1 MRATPEHREGAAK
14 AKANALEVMSTGARQ
29 QSISFGEIA
38 KLCADRSNRTIL
50 ENAAWKRREW
60 TALGKLLEGVLNGKL
75 GTVQIRSHGGMTEKD
90 AIEHSGS
97 LANFLKERF
106 EEWLGL
112 KFRSIGESLSRPPE
126 WDQVLSMP
134 EAQAVADAYLRPCC
148 ISKAAAEGW
157 LRSQNIGMN
166 KASKTS
172 ISNVRSRP
180 GRPPKTR
187 QLELA
192 KKLLFN
198 LRQDPEGTKK
208 QLGIQPGQNIHKIK
222 IAGLI
227 AKQVQKEP
235 GKKIAWK
242 TIINQ
247 LGAELVHTVDA
258 LNYKKI

>member
-1 MRATPEHREGAAK
+1 M
-14 AKANALEVMSTGARQ
+14 NTGARQ

-60 TALGKLLEGVLNGKL
+60 TALGKLLEAVLNGKL
-75 GTVQIRSHGGMTEKD
+75 DTVQIRSHGMTEKD

-112 KFRSIGESLSRPPE
+112 KFRSFGGSLSKPPE
-126 WDQVLSMP
+126 WDQVVSMP
-134 EAQAVADAYLRPCC
+134 EAQALADAYLRPCC

-157 LRSQNIGMN
+157 LRSQNIDLN

-172 ISNVRSRP
+172 VSNVRSRL
-180 GRPPKTR
+180 GRPPKTQ

-192 KKLLFN
+192 KKLLFS
-198 LRQDPEGTKK
+198 LPQDPEGTKK
-208 QLGIQPGQNIHKIK
+208 LLGIQPRQNIHKIK
-222 IAGLI
+222 IASQQS
-227 AKQVQKEP
+227 AFSS
-235 GKKIAWK
+235 
-242 TIINQ
+242 TRS
-247 LGAELVHTVDA
+247 
-258 LNYKKI
+258 